1 MLEAGEKEI
10 EKPPSE
16 TPTPERPASPHTPA
30 EEIAIIGEIKEEKQ
44 DKDESEHIDVGV
56 ESKMDIDMVDVETTD
71 KKINKP
77 DLDAIIVESG
87 KSKIWFNAIKLL

>member
-1 MLEAGEKEI
+1 MEAGEKET

-16 TPTPERPASPHTPA
+16 IPIPAKSASPNAPA
-30 EEIAIIGEIKEEKQ
+30 EEVAIIGEIKEEKV

-56 ESKMDIDMVDVETTD
+56 ESKMDIDLVDVETTD

-87 KSKIWFNAIKLL
+87 IEIIICFCVIKLE